1 MPRGGYST
9 ITSIK
14 FCWIPYSRGQ
24 ISEVALITQCSKMK
38 QNGEFIR
45 RLERNI
51 MELLGRN
58 SSQEFQEG
66 LQKRTHEGCR
76 FPFFSVLVH
85 VCSLFFLLLSPSP
98 PLPPPLSPL
107 LPSPLLSL
115 LFPPSPPPASL
126 QPSPFLLIFLCHLKR
141 IRGSFHFS

>member
-9 ITSIK
+9 TNLNKGLLES
-14 FCWIPYSRGQ
+14 YSRGQ
-24 ISEVALITQCSKMK
+24 ISEAALIIQYSKMK
-38 QNGEFIR
+38 QNGEFIG

-66 LQKRTHEGCR
+66 LQKKTHEGCH

-126 QPSPFLLIFLCHLKR
+126 QPSPLLLIFLFHLKR
-141 IRGSFHFS
+141 IHGSFHFS